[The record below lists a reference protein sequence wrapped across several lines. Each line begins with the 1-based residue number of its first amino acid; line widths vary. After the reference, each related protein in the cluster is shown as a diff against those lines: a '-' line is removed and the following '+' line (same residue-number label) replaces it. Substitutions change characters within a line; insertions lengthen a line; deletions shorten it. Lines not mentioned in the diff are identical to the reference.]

1 MQSYAFELDR
11 NIMARKQSSTQ
22 PHSRTAAQHS
32 EPNSIGCLLTL
43 SDGRERQYWADA
55 GTQRQL
61 RRVDCLG
68 LAAGVVLNLLDAGYE
83 GTPATRTRRRQMVAF
98 AGLLQL
104 MQLAWL
110 LFKPQS
116 YMRHRVSIAF
126 IQRLRWQAGFMGIM
140 GLGAGASGWAASIVP
155 IQRPLQPG
163 SFLTFLWVV
172 TVVPL

>member
-1 MQSYAFELDR
+1 M
-11 NIMARKQSSTQ
+11 TV
-22 PHSRTAAQHS
+22 
-32 EPNSIGCLLTL
+32 GCLLTL
-43 SDGRERQYWADA
+43 SDGTEREYWADA

-83 GTPATRTRRRQMVAF
+83 GSGRTRRRVRVAC

-110 LFKPQS
+110 LLKPQS
-116 YMRHRVSIAF
+116 YMRHRVCITF
-126 IQRLRWQAGFMGIM
+126 IQRLRWCLVCFVGLGM
-140 GLGAGASGWAASIVP
+140 GLGAAEPALIDTYVP

-163 SFLTFLWVV
+163 SLLAFLWVV
-172 TVVPL
+172 CAVPV